1 MYENQFQYDNAEEAD
16 RSDNTQSYVME
27 EMEDAFNENFVLTLY
42 EEGDEFISDLLLKVA
57 SGTSELD
64 VAKLVSALQSF
75 YQLQLEKYTDDNY
88 TSVYNQLRDYN

>member
-42 EEGDEFISDLLLKVA
+42 EEGDELISDLLLKVA

>member
-1 MYENQFQYDNAEEAD
+1 
-16 RSDNTQSYVME
+16 ME

>member
-42 EEGDEFISDLLLKVA
+42 EEGDELISDLLLKVA

-88 TSVYNQLRDYN
+88 TSMYNQLRDYN